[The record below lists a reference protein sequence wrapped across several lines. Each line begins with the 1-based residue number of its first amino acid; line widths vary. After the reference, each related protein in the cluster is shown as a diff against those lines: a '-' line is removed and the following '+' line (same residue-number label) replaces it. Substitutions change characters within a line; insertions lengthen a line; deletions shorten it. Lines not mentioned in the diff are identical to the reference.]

1 MEDCHMSKQENVA
14 AQERLAEGINSGDMD
29 VMDDVFASN
38 VLDHDPA
45 PNQGPGPEGYKQ
57 FFTTLRSAFPD
68 LQITPDRLIADEEN
82 VVVAYTLSGTHRGSF
97 QGVLATGKH
106 VSVRG
111 MQIGR
116 FEAGKIVER
125 WGTTDELGILRQL
138 GVDPTASQSTGAHQ
152 V

>member
-1 MEDCHMSKQENVA
+1 MSKQQNVA

-29 VMDDVFASN
+29 VMDAVFASN
-38 VLDHDPA
+38 VVDHDPA
-45 PNQGPGPEGYKQ
+45 PDQGPGPEGYKQ

-82 VVVAYTLSGTHRGSF
+82 VVVAYTLSGTHRGNF
-97 QGVLATGKH
+97 QGVPATGKH

-111 MQIGR
+111 MQIAR

-125 WGTTDELGILRQL
+125 WGATDELGILRQL

-152 V
+152 IG